1 MSDTNRQSRKANILD
16 FASFDLALIAVLMTC
31 GIYLTTRRQHTKVS
45 STEWSHNIVGKRIK
59 LEGLPEHAMVVAIST
74 RCPYCLR
81 SMPFYAKILRHE
93 KESGSS
99 RQLVASMPQKA
110 GIADE
115 FLKRSNVAF
124 DRVYTGA
131 SSDDDIVATPTLL
144 LVDKGTISRTWVG
157 LLTPL
162 QQQAVL
168 DSFDR

>member
-1 MSDTNRQSRKANILD
+1 
-16 FASFDLALIAVLMTC
+16 
-31 GIYLTTRRQHTKVS
+31 
-45 STEWSHNIVGKRIK
+45 
-59 LEGLPEHAMVVAIST
+59 
-74 RCPYCLR
+74 
-81 SMPFYAKILRHE
+81 
-93 KESGSS
+93 
-99 RQLVASMPQKA
+99 MPQKA